1 LSQGDLLHF
10 ALPAY
15 LISCGEESVVGTALL
30 FRQDTFTRAAPVTG
44 GIGKVLLERMGWR
57 AGTGLGKHN
66 AGITVPLAVDI
77 KTDRRG

>member
-1 LSQGDLLHF
+1 VLDDM
-10 ALPAY
+10 Y
-15 LISCGEESVVGTALL
+15 
-30 FRQDTFTRAAPVTG
+30 QDTFTRAAPVTG

-77 KTDRRG
+77 KTDRRGLCPYYVLMMSFHEY

>member
-1 LSQGDLLHF
+1 M
-10 ALPAY
+10 
-15 LISCGEESVVGTALL
+15 L